1 MTRDAL
7 VRACAE
13 LVAEEGL
20 AALSLR
26 KVAGRVGI
34 KAPSIYVH
42 FANKE
47 ALLAEA
53 SRQARQA
60 LGEAMRRDFKGRDA
74 RQRLLCTAMAYL
86 HFAEQQPMLFALFF
100 IELPSVRR
108 SLDDLP
114 QASSPYGFLI
124 ERVADY
130 LGDGREDDRREE
142 VERLAFGIWSLAHGA
157 AVLRQ
162 THLRDF
168 SGPVVEATRLNLER
182 LLDGWRPNPPAAR
195 RPPRPSKTSR
205 PAKADRA

>member
-7 VRACAE
+7 IRACAE
-13 LVAEEGL
+13 LIAEEGL

-26 KVAGRVGI
+26 KVADRVGI

-53 SRQARQA
+53 GRQASAA
-60 LGEAMRRDFKGRDA
+60 LGDCLRRSCKGDDA
-74 RQRLLCTAMAYL
+74 RDRLLSTAMGYL
-86 HFAEQQPMLFALFF
+86 RFADAQPSLFALFF
-100 IELPSVRR
+100 MELPSVRR

-114 QASSPYGFLI
+114 DATSPYGFLI
-124 ERVADY
+124 ERVAGY
-130 LGDGREDDRREE
+130 LGGPRDQ
-142 VERLAFGIWSLAHGA
+142 VEFLAFGIWSLVHGA

-168 SGPVVEATRLNLER
+168 SGPIVEGTRHNLER
-182 LLDGWRPNPPAAR
+182 LLDGWRPAPQTPRAAPRGRKKGEPA
-195 RPPRPSKTSR
+195 
-205 PAKADRA
+205 

>member
-7 VRACAE
+7 IRACAE

-26 KVAGRVGI
+26 KVAERVGI

-42 FANKE
+42 FASKE

-53 SRQARQA
+53 GRQASAA
-60 LGEAMRRDFKGRDA
+60 LGACLRHGCQGHDA
-74 RQRLLCTAMAYL
+74 RARLVSTAMGYL
-86 HFAEQQPMLFALFF
+86 RFAGDQPSLFALFF
-100 IELPSVRR
+100 MELPSVRR

-114 QASSPYGFLI
+114 DSTSPYGFLI
-124 ERVADY
+124 ERVTDY
-130 LGDGREDDRREE
+130 LGGPREQ
-142 VERLAFGIWSLAHGA
+142 VEILAFGIWSLVHGA

-168 SGPVVEATRLNLER
+168 SGPIIEGTQANLAR
-182 LLDGWRPNPPAAR
+182 LLDGWRPA
-195 RPPRPSKTSR
+195 RPPRR
-205 PAKADRA
+205 RATPRSERKVSHG

>member
-7 VRACAE
+7 IRACAE
-13 LVAEEGL
+13 LIAQEGL

-26 KVAGRVGI
+26 RVAERVGI

-53 SRQARQA
+53 AREAGAA
-60 LGEAMRRDFKGRDA
+60 LGECLRQDCKGRSP
-74 RQRLLCTAMAYL
+74 RERLVSTAMGYL
-86 HFAEQQPMLFALFF
+86 RFAGTQPSLFALFF
-100 IELPSVRR
+100 MELPSVRR

-114 QASSPYGFLI
+114 KEDSPYGFLI
-124 ERVADY
+124 ERVTDY
-130 LGDGREDDRREE
+130 LGAPRDRIEI
-142 VERLAFGIWSLAHGA
+142 LAFGIWSLLHGA

-168 SGPVVEATRLNLER
+168 SGPIVQGTRQNLER
-182 LLDGWRPNPPAAR
+182 LLDGWSPASPAAR
-195 RPPRPSKTSR
+195 RRPPVV
-205 PAKADRA
+205 

>member
-7 VRACAE
+7 IHACAE
-13 LVAEEGL
+13 LIAEEGI

-26 KVAGRVGI
+26 KVAARVGI

-53 SRQARQA
+53 GRQASAA
-60 LGEAMRRDFKGRDA
+60 LGDFLRRGCKGDDA
-74 RQRLLCTAMAYL
+74 RDRLLSTAMGYL
-86 HFAEQQPMLFALFF
+86 QFADAQPSLFALFF
-100 IELPSVRR
+100 MELPSVRR

-114 QASSPYGFLI
+114 DASSPYGFLI

-130 LGDGREDDRREE
+130 LGGRQREQIE
-142 VERLAFGIWSLAHGA
+142 VLAFGIWSLVHGA

-168 SGPVVEATRLNLER
+168 SGPIVEGTCQNLGR
-182 LLDGWRPNPPAAR
+182 LLDGWRPPR
-195 RPPRPSKTSR
+195 R
-205 PAKADRA
+205 AGRATVKGMENLHE